1 MVYWYEI
8 DRTTIDWAQFGK
20 EEGRWKYKLNQSDS
34 SNHSPLRFQVP
45 RGKCVWGVSAYK
57 SLQVEI
63 SDPKFIQWWKDLES
77 QICPQGPFNSNLKLD
92 RDGSSSL
99 RLKIDDAS
107 YIFDKDSKQV
117 TPVIEEGLFKGQDLS
132 CLIDI
137 ESNYFFRDS
146 WGLTVRAFQVKSYG
160 GGEQPKPVET
170 PLKKG
175 ICAFLD

>member
-1 MVYWYEI
+1 M
-8 DRTTIDWAQFGK
+8 TIDWAQFGK
-20 EEGRWKYKLNQSDS
+20 EEGRWKYKLGDG
-34 SNHSPLRFQVP
+34 PMRFQIP
-45 RGKCVWGVSAYK
+45 RGKCTWGVSAYK
-57 SLQVEI
+57 AFQVEI
-63 SDPKFIQWWKDLES
+63 SDPKFIEWWKDLES
-77 QICPQGPFNSNLKLD
+77 QICPQSPFNSNLKLD
-92 RDGSSSL
+92 RDGSYSL

-107 YIFDKDSKQV
+107 YIFDKESKQV

-160 GGEQPKPVET
+160 GGAQSKPVVEDS
-170 PLKKG
+170 PFKKG